1 MGSYVRLLMICGY
14 KGTSSFWIVKWHV
27 PKMNSRVP
35 SMKQMVVQK
44 RHTFAAGL
52 KNERES
58 RRIIFFKI
66 KSMITKKSMMKQMMT
81 VICSATLAACGSAP
95 AVQPQS
101 EYQVMTISTTD
112 RELQTIYSAAIRGR
126 QDIDI
131 YPQVSGTLT
140 KLCVE
145 EGQTVR
151 RGQVLFIID
160 QVPYLAALR
169 TAEANV
175 EAARAG
181 VATSQLTYDS
191 KKELYAQKVISEF
204 DLKTSYNSL
213 LTAKAQ
219 LAQAEAQQV
228 NAANN
233 LSYTEVKSPADGMV
247 GTLPYR
253 VGTLVSASLPK
264 PLTTVSDN
272 SNMYVYF
279 SMTENQLLD
288 LTRRYGSKDKALAE
302 MDSIELQLNDRSVY
316 PQEGKIETISGVID
330 TSTGTVSLRAVF
342 PNKEG
347 LLTSGGSGNVIIP
360 VRKENCIV
368 VPQSATYEVQ
378 DKVYVYKVVDGKAQ
392 SVPVQVTRV
401 NGGQEYIVESGLKVG
416 DTIVAEGVGLLRE
429 GTSVQPKTNE

>member
-1 MGSYVRLLMICGY
+1 
-14 KGTSSFWIVKWHV
+14 
-27 PKMNSRVP
+27 
-35 SMKQMVVQK
+35 MV
-44 RHTFAAGL
+44 
-52 KNERES
+52 
-58 RRIIFFKI
+58 
-66 KSMITKKSMMKQMMT
+66 TKKSMTKQMMT
-81 VICSATLAACGSAP
+81 FICGVTLTACSNAP
-95 AVQPQS
+95 AVQNQS
-101 EYQVMTISTTD
+101 DYRVMNITTTD
-112 RELQTIYSAAIRGR
+112 KELQTAYSATIRGR

-151 RGQVLFIID
+151 KGQILFIID

-191 KKELYAQKVISEF
+191 KRELYAQQVVSEF
-204 DLKTSYNSL
+204 DLKTSYNNL
-213 LTAKAQ
+213 LSAKAQ
-219 LAQAEAQQV
+219 LAQAEAGRV

-233 LSYTEVKSPADGMV
+233 LSYTEVKSPADGVV

-279 SMTENQLLD
+279 SMTENQMLD
-288 LTRRYGSKDKALAE
+288 LIRRYGSKEKALAE
-302 MDSIELQLNDRSVY
+302 MPSITLQLNDRSIY
-316 PQEGKIETISGVID
+316 PREGKIETISGIID

-342 PNKEG
+342 PNKDG
-347 LLTSGGSGNVIIP
+347 LLTSGGSGNVVIP
-360 VRKENCIV
+360 VKKENCIV
-368 VPQSATYEVQ
+368 VPQAATYEIQ

-392 SVPVQVTRV
+392 SAPVQVSRV
-401 NGGQEYIVESGLKVG
+401 NGGQEYIVENGLQVG
-416 DTIVAEGVGLLRE
+416 DVIVAEGVGLLRE
-429 GTSVQPKTNE
+429 GTPVQAKTVSDNQ

>member
-1 MGSYVRLLMICGY
+1 
-14 KGTSSFWIVKWHV
+14 
-27 PKMNSRVP
+27 
-35 SMKQMVVQK
+35 MV
-44 RHTFAAGL
+44 
-52 KNERES
+52 
-58 RRIIFFKI
+58 
-66 KSMITKKSMMKQMMT
+66 TKKSMTKQMMT
-81 VICSATLAACGSAP
+81 FICGVTLVACSNAP
-95 AVQPQS
+95 AVQNQS
-101 EYQVMTISTTD
+101 DYRVMNITTTD
-112 RELQTIYSAAIRGR
+112 KELQTAYSATIRGR

-151 RGQVLFIID
+151 KEQILFIID

-191 KKELYAQKVISEF
+191 KRELYAQQVVSEF
-204 DLKTSYNSL
+204 DLKTSYNNL
-213 LTAKAQ
+213 LSAKAQ
-219 LAQAEAQQV
+219 LAQAEAGRV

-233 LSYTEVKSPADGMV
+233 LSYTEVKSPADGVV

-279 SMTENQLLD
+279 SMTENQMLD
-288 LTRRYGSKDKALAE
+288 LIRRYGSKEKALAE
-302 MDSIELQLNDRSVY
+302 MPSITLQLNDRSVY
-316 PQEGKIETISGVID
+316 PREGKIETISGIID

-342 PNKEG
+342 PNKDG
-347 LLTSGGSGNVIIP
+347 LLTSGGSGNVVIP
-360 VRKENCIV
+360 VKKENCIV
-368 VPQSATYEVQ
+368 VPQAATYEIQ

-392 SVPVQVTRV
+392 SAPVQVSRV
-401 NGGQEYIVESGLKVG
+401 NGGQEYIVENGLQVG
-416 DTIVAEGVGLLRE
+416 DVIVAEGVGLLRE
-429 GTSVQPKTNE
+429 GTPVQAKTVSDNQ

>member
-1 MGSYVRLLMICGY
+1 MALFLS
-14 KGTSSFWIVKWHV
+14 
-27 PKMNSRVP
+27 P
-35 SMKQMVVQK
+35 
-44 RHTFAAGL
+44 TFAIGFN
-52 KNERES
+52 KKTMR
-58 RRIIFFKI
+58 
-66 KSMITKKSMMKQMMT
+66 KSMITLNRKWIRLIGIVGCTMCLASCKQASDASGMKPSYATMKVEAT
-81 VICSATLAACGSAP
+81 DKELSTSYSAT
-95 AVQPQS
+95 
-101 EYQVMTISTTD
+101 
-112 RELQTIYSAAIRGR
+112 IRGR

>member
-1 MGSYVRLLMICGY
+1 
-14 KGTSSFWIVKWHV
+14 
-27 PKMNSRVP
+27 
-35 SMKQMVVQK
+35 
-44 RHTFAAGL
+44 
-52 KNERES
+52 
-58 RRIIFFKI
+58 
-66 KSMITKKSMMKQMMT
+66 MMKQMMT
-81 VICSATLAACGSAP
+81 LICSATLAACGNAP

-101 EYQVMTISTTD
+101 EYQVMSIATAD
-112 RELQTIYSAAIRGR
+112 KELQTTYSAAIRGR

-140 KLCVE
+140 RLGVE
-145 EGQTVR
+145 EGQAVR
-151 RGQVLFIID
+151 KGQSLFIID

-175 EAARAG
+175 EAARAT
-181 VATSQLTYDS
+181 VSTSQLTYDS
-191 KKELYAQKVISEF
+191 KKELYIQKVISEF
-204 DLKTSYNSL
+204 DLKTAYNSL
-213 LTAKAQ
+213 LSAKAQ

-233 LSYTEVKSPADGMV
+233 LSYTEVKSPADGVV

-253 VGTLVSASLPK
+253 VGTLVSANMAK

-302 MDSIELQLNDRSVY
+302 MPSIALQLNDRSTY
-316 PQEGKIETISGVID
+316 PEEGKIETISGVID

-342 PNKEG
+342 PNKGG
-347 LLTSGGSGNVIIP
+347 LLTSGGSGNVVIP
-360 VRKENCIV
+360 VKKQNCIV
-368 VPQSATYEVQ
+368 IPQAATYEVQ
-378 DKVYVYKVVDGKAQ
+378 DKVFVYKVVDGKTK

-401 NGGQEYIVESGLKVG
+401 NGGQEYIVDNGLKVG
-416 DTIVAEGVGLLRE
+416 DVIVAEGVGLLRE
-429 GTSVQPKTNE
+429 GVAIQTKSTSAPAQETTNEQTKED

>member
-1 MGSYVRLLMICGY
+1 
-14 KGTSSFWIVKWHV
+14 
-27 PKMNSRVP
+27 
-35 SMKQMVVQK
+35 MKQ
-44 RHTFAAGL
+44 TFVKAAIMA
-52 KNERES
+52 S
-58 RRIIFFKI
+58 F
-66 KSMITKKSMMKQMMT
+66 MAAVACKQ
-81 VICSATLAACGSAP
+81 AP
-95 AVQPQS
+95 TEMGPGQYP
-101 EYQVMTISTTD
+101 VMTIATTD
-112 RELQTIYSAAIRGR
+112 REIPSNYSATIRGR
-126 QDIDI
+126 QDIAI
-131 YPQVSGTLT
+131 YPQVSGTISELRVT
-140 KLCVE
+140 
-145 EGQTVR
+145 EGQSVSK
-151 RGQVLFIID
+151 GQTLFIID
-160 QVPYLAALR
+160 QVPYKAALQ

-175 EAARAG
+175 AAAKAS
-181 VATSQLTYDS
+181 VATAQLTYDS